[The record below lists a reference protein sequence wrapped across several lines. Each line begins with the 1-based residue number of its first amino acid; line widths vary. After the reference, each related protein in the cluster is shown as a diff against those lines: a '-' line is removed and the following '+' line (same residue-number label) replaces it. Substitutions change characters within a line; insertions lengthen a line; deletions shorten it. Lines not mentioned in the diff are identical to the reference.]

1 MRNSKLL
8 ANIRTGKPA
17 RLALLGHY
25 IPEFVAFAARDGY
38 DAVWLD
44 LEHRVMDEREVQ
56 ALLAFFRLY
65 DIDCLLR
72 PGTREKSVLA
82 RYLVDGA
89 AGIVIPQ
96 VSTVEEARDLVRKV
110 KFPPIGDRGI
120 EGYSFET
127 NYGLDTRDSMKVV
140 EHANREVYLIVQI
153 ETPEGV
159 DNVDEIAALPGVD
172 GLYIGTT
179 DLNIRLPNILSEKRP
194 SIEEIM
200 AHVAEACRKNGKMW
214 GQFARSPEDL
224 KLQIELGANLIM
236 VGVDTRLL
244 DRSVAQSAAELD
256 NLLKDR

>member
-1 MRNSKLL
+1 MRKSKILSK
-8 ANIRTGKPA
+8 IRAGKPA

-25 IPEFVAFAARDGY
+25 IPEFVAFASRDGF

-89 AGIVIPQ
+89 AGLVIPQ
-96 VSTVEEARDLVRKV
+96 VSTVEEAQDLVRKV
-110 KFPPIGDRGI
+110 KFPPLGDRGI

-140 EHANREVYLIVQI
+140 EHTNREIFLIVQI
-153 ETPEGV
+153 ETPESV
-159 DNVDEIAALPGVD
+159 ENAREIAALPGID

-179 DLNIRLPNILSEKRP
+179 DLSIRLPHVPQEKRL

-200 AHVAEACRKNGKMW
+200 TRVARACRETGKMW

-224 KLQIELGANLIM
+224 KLQVELGANLIM

-244 DRSVAQSAAELD
+244 DKSLSQSAIELD
-256 NLLKDR
+256 NLLNK